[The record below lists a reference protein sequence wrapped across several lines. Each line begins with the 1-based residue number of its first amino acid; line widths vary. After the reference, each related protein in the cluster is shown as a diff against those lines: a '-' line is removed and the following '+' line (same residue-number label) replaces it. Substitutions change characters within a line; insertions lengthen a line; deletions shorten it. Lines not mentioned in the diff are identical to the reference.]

1 MIRRALVPPRGV
13 TQTRPCAKVW
23 PAILAVVS
31 LGALAYPADNP
42 WSAVRPLPLPA
53 SQSPSDAA
61 KPKLRKV
68 TIQSGPELQ
77 RQVDQFV
84 TAEVF
89 QLPGEPIM
97 RWDTPVCPFVQGLP
111 VQFNDFVQGRIA
123 QLAASAHVAVA
134 GKECEPNLYVFAT
147 PNPDRLVAMLLQ
159 QKPRMFASRS
169 GMGGGANF
177 VHSQRPV
184 RVWYDTE
191 SHCRHVTASLPLSP
205 KGPGPGSRIDDMSDN
220 ICSDADTRLSYAATN
235 SISFAYVVV
244 DMNRVKEIT
253 TRQLA
258 DYVAMIGLAH
268 LRPDADAGAA
278 PTILRLFQDPK
289 HPLPGASAW
298 DQALLHSLYTT
309 EQSSAAQVSDM
320 EADVMREVAGAT
332 KPGDSAAS
340 SSGSSIPAW
349 ANEVVPQRG
358 ANTPYWYRVG
368 AEQGSAAAQ
377 YDLGVTSLQGQGVP
391 KDYAA
396 AAQWF
401 RKAADQGHVDAQ
413 YNLGVMYTLGEGVS
427 QDYAQAA
434 QWFRKA
440 ADQGNADAQSRLG
453 SAYASGQGV
462 PQDYPQ
468 AAQWYQKAAQQ
479 GDVAAQIG
487 LASLYANGQGV
498 TQDYTQAV
506 RWYRMAAQRGNTAGQ
521 YDLGI
526 MYLLG
531 RGVAQDYTNAD
542 QWFRKAAEGGDV
554 NAQRNLGLAYVKG
567 RGLPRDYAQ
576 GALWFGKAAEQGDA
590 DSQFY
595 LGNMFNSGLGVQR
608 DDVKAYEWWML
619 AKADSG
625 SSDDTYD
632 RSTSKMKAAASRLTS
647 DQMARAQQE
656 ASAWLAA
663 HRASTQRSN

>member
-1 MIRRALVPPRGV
+1 MDAARA
-13 TQTRPCAKVW
+13 K
-23 PAILAVVS
+23 
-31 LGALAYPADNP
+31 
-42 WSAVRPLPLPA
+42 LPA
-53 SQSPSDAA
+53 VTVQSA
-61 KPKLRKV
+61 R
-68 TIQSGPELQ
+68 ELQ
-77 RQVDQFV
+77 RQVDRFV

-89 QLPGEPIM
+89 QLPGEPIV
-97 RWDTPVCPFVQGLP
+97 RWNTPICPFVQGLP
-111 VQFNDFVQGRIA
+111 VRFNDFVQDRIA
-123 QLAASAHVAVA
+123 RIAASAHAPVA
-134 GKECEPNLYVFAT
+134 GKQCEPTLYVFAT
-147 PNPDRLVAMLLQ
+147 SNPDRLVAMLLQ
-159 QKPRMFASRS
+159 QYPRMFASGN
-169 GMGGGANF
+169 GMGGGAKF
-177 VHSQRPV
+177 AHSQRPV

-191 SHCRHVTASLPLSP
+191 SHCRQVTASLALTA
-205 KGPGPGSRIDDMSDN
+205 KGPGTGSRIDDMSDN

-289 HPLPGASAW
+289 HPLEGMSAW

-309 EQSSAAQVSDM
+309 DQSSTAQLSDM
-320 EADVMREVAGAT
+320 EVDVMREVTGAAS
-332 KPGDSAAS
+332 KPGDSAVS
-340 SSGSSIPAW
+340 SSESSIPAW
-349 ANEVVPQRG
+349 ANEVVPQRA

-377 YDLGVTSLQGQGVP
+377 YDLGVSSLQGQGVP

-413 YNLGVMYTLGEGVS
+413 YDLGVMYTLGEGVS
-427 QDYAQAA
+427 QDYALAA

-440 ADQGNADAQSRLG
+440 AEQGNADAQSRLG

-462 PQDYPQ
+462 AQDYPQ
-468 AAQWYQKAAQQ
+468 AAQWYQKAAEQ
-479 GDVAAQIG
+479 GDAAAQIG

-498 TQDYTQAV
+498 QQDYAQAV
-506 RWYRMAAQRGNTAGQ
+506 RWYRMAAQQGNTAGQ
-521 YDLGI
+521 YDLGV

-531 RGVAQDYTNAD
+531 RGVAQDYTNAA

-567 RGLPRDYAQ
+567 QGLPRDYAQ
-576 GALWFGKAAEQGDA
+576 GALWFRKAADQGDP

-595 LGNMFNSGLGVQR
+595 LGNMFSSGLGVQR

-625 SSDDTYD
+625 SGDDTYG
-632 RSTSKMKAAASRLTS
+632 RSMFKMKAAASRLTS

-656 ASAWLAA
+656 AFAWLAA
-663 HRASTQRSN
+663 HRASPQRSN